1 MSQAA
6 FASNGAISSTNGA
19 HNSAADELPGIYK
32 SPIVFCVFVLGFEF
46 YVYNAIYLN
55 RILPQL
61 GKLDMILVYAT
72 LFNMAWFMTA
82 WCYASVHCTEPG
94 WINDQWRAFVHNT
107 AGLDVIV
114 SRQEWQPG
122 KCTTNKKSAEIR
134 PERAHFCSTTRKD
147 VLRMDHFCPWTGNCI
162 GQNNHKH
169 FLLLGFYGSISGIVG
184 FLTALPDLLGC
195 TTGYAE
201 NAYIWQNVSVADRT
215 CFIAF
220 GVLAFLVMILLTGLI
235 TSHFPLAC
243 RNMTTIEEL
252 YTNMPNPYDQQHWM
266 ANLEQIFGS
275 PGYDWLLPIAPF
287 RVKTDGFSY
296 RRNGEVL
303 PEGLVEA
310 YGKELA
316 QQQPDAEAVLHRL
329 PEDIWSFRYT
339 GSIRGQQ
346 AEPEPATTSWFAW
359 LAGG

>member
-19 HNSAADELPGIYK
+19 HNSAADEPPGIYK

-82 WCYASVHCTEPG
+82 WCYASVHCAEPG

-252 YTNMPNPYDQQHWM
+252 YTWGKDTAQPVSQIEGNDIRPVWAQWKTNFRAASTSSIG
-266 ANLEQIFGS
+266 AN
-275 PGYDWLLPIAPF
+275 
-287 RVKTDGFSY
+287 K
-296 RRNGEVL
+296 
-303 PEGLVEA
+303 
-310 YGKELA
+310 
-316 QQQPDAEAVLHRL
+316 AEAR
-329 PEDIWSFRYT
+329 FT
-339 GSIRGQQ
+339 GNSVNNGGVSW
-346 AEPEPATTSWFAW
+346 TTTLSSRMMSRKTLGWDDKMH
-359 LAGG
+359 